1 MTIPRAHF
9 LSKGKEKMHNLSKDV
24 DETGIKGFVGCSHR
38 GSSVTVFPYF
48 PATSEK
54 WLNFGGYCGTTTLE
68 NSEVF
73 SYQFSQPS
81 MPFLSPFSGLALPY
95 PSPFVPDLSTS
106 AFQS

>member
-1 MTIPRAHF
+1 MTLPRAHF

-54 WLNFGGYCGTTTLE
+54 WLNFGGYCGTTTVE
-68 NSEVF
+68 NF
-73 SYQFSQPS
+73 
-81 MPFLSPFSGLALPY
+81 
-95 PSPFVPDLSTS
+95 
-106 AFQS
+106 